1 MKSSLAIIF
10 TCHNRKQKT
19 CNCIKSIQKQ
29 KDIPNFDLY
38 VCDDGSTDGT
48 EECIKN
54 LSPNATVLHGAG
66 DLFWSRGMSV
76 AMKAA
81 VEDGHQFYLMINDDV
96 DFLPTMWESM
106 YCAYKENPRSGVVG
120 CTLSRMT
127 GKQSYGE
134 SNFIVDKKGDYIGP
148 MLEPSKDEYISCDLA
163 NWNCI
168 LLDSK
173 TVADVGI
180 IDNRYE
186 HAMGDFDYSF
196 RMKDKGY
203 SLVLAKEYIGYCEN
217 NGIKNTFKDRNIPR
231 MKRVKKLF
239 AENGL
244 PIKSWRYFVY
254 HYYQHGK
261 QRNFYMPYIKYLLCI
276 VLGKDC

>member
-1 MKSSLAIIF
+1 M
-10 TCHNRKQKT
+10 
-19 CNCIKSIQKQ
+19 
-29 KDIPNFDLY
+29 
-38 VCDDGSTDGT
+38 
-48 EECIKN
+48 
-54 LSPNATVLHGAG
+54 
-66 DLFWSRGMSV
+66 
-76 AMKAA
+76 
-81 VEDGHQFYLMINDDV
+81 
-96 DFLPTMWESM
+96 
-106 YCAYKENPRSGVVG
+106 
-120 CTLSRMT
+120 
-127 GKQSYGE
+127 
-134 SNFIVDKKGDYIGP
+134 
-148 MLEPSKDEYISCDLA
+148 
-163 NWNCI
+163 
-168 LLDSK
+168 DSK